1 MGQWRGLPVALSL
14 LALGA
19 CVASGE
25 PKRLDPLTLESLVL
39 DTPRRAADSRGPLAW
54 DLGGS
59 VEAPDHAPGRAD
71 APQDPQETP
80 AQRDARLRVQF
91 GSSVLISA
99 DGSVTKQ
106 YFMAG
111 DLAQT
116 FLKLIN
122 EITPESQRFD
132 AERKPP
138 PVPPPGTKVGGA
150 ANRSVLGRMLR
161 DHEVEVTFVPDFEIL
176 SGANLV
182 DTTGAPAVRGEPL
195 SNKFREAPSIGLALI
210 TAKPAALV
218 AFEAALD
225 LFYSSIPQVEILV
238 SVVEYQTADALAFG
252 VRGATNTSP
261 VLTNLTSS
269 QLVRSYTSAFPLN
282 PPIVGVS
289 PVTNVGRFALGGIHD
304 SWELDMVL
312 EALEANNLADI
323 TNSPKLVVRNGGVAS
338 ISTLTQVPF
347 PKARFNQLGAEV
359 AVDIDF
365 KPVGV
370 RMNIIPVI
378 AGTDSVILQVFA
390 DVSAITSFAATSP
403 VSTPITSTRTA
414 VTTVHLKNNH
424 TLVIG
429 GLTSQTKFEAET
441 KVPILG
447 DIPLLGFLFRSTSTT
462 HNDTTVEFHITPT
475 IRKSRGSLIQD
486 PGS

>member
-1 MGQWRGLPVALSL
+1 MGLSL
-14 LALGA
+14 LVLAS

-25 PKRLDPLTLESLVL
+25 PKRLDPLSLESLVL

-54 DLGGS
+54 DLGGPAD
-59 VEAPDHAPGRAD
+59 APERVAD

-122 EITPESQRFD
+122 EITPETQRFD

-150 ANRSVLGRMLR
+150 ANQSVLGRMLR

-195 SNKFREAPSIGLALI
+195 NTKFREAPSIGLALV

-261 VLTNLTSS
+261 VLT
-269 QLVRSYTSAFPLN
+269 
-282 PPIVGVS
+282 
-289 PVTNVGRFALGGIHD
+289 
-304 SWELDMVL
+304 
-312 EALEANNLADI
+312 
-323 TNSPKLVVRNGGVAS
+323 
-338 ISTLTQVPF
+338 STLPLSSVNAL
-347 PKARFNQLGAEV
+347 ARA
-359 AVDIDF
+359 
-365 KPVGV
+365 
-370 RMNIIPVI
+370 
-378 AGTDSVILQVFA
+378 
-390 DVSAITSFAATSP
+390 
-403 VSTPITSTRTA
+403 
-414 VTTVHLKNNH
+414 
-424 TLVIG
+424 
-429 GLTSQTKFEAET
+429 
-441 KVPILG
+441 
-447 DIPLLGFLFRSTSTT
+447 
-462 HNDTTVEFHITPT
+462 
-475 IRKSRGSLIQD
+475 
-486 PGS
+486 